1 MTFYFIPKGII
12 SKPKSCGGCSY
23 HSVQIHTKYV
33 HSHMVEFHLMYKF
46 SSQECSAGW
55 EWKTTFIPLTCFL
68 FKPSL
73 PTLHLLGRLQPCAV
87 TRPSSFCM
95 WALTCLY
102 WALFC
107 SLRDGELHW
116 SFLQQ
121 YIFQYYLRL
130 QSYIPAKWTSNTDGL
145 HYNVEFI
152 LNK

>member
-1 MTFYFIPKGII
+1 MGDVYIT
-12 SKPKSCGGCSY
+12 
-23 HSVQIHTKYV
+23 V
-33 HSHMVEFHLMYKF
+33 SHGRAPCTSLLHRSAVEDANGK
-46 SSQECSAGW
+46 Q
-55 EWKTTFIPLTCFL
+55 PLSLKCFL

-121 YIFQYYLRL
+121 EYIFQYYLRL
-130 QSYIPAKWTSNTDGL
+130 QSYIPAKWTSNTDGFDC
-145 HYNVEFI
+145 NVEF
-152 LNK
+152 KQ